1 MVTDSELLVLADN
14 VWYSLCDR
22 DGGFAYSE
30 VFMHLEYIVGQPA
43 DDIERR
49 LEEIDAVIVSPP

>member
-1 MVTDSELLVLADN
+1 MVTDSELLILADR

-22 DGGFAYSE
+22 EGGFEYGE
-30 VFMHLEYIVGQPA
+30 VFMHLEYMVGQPA